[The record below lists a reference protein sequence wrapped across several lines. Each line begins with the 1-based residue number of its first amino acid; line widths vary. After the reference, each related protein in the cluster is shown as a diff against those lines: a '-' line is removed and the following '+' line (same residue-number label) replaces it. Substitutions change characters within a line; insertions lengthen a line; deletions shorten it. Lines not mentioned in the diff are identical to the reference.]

1 MAVWRLS
8 NELDFFRPRVGP
20 SSTGVD
26 GAGGT
31 ERHTNREF
39 TWTIEDLVWFSFC
52 ISVETSRNAYKYLME
67 QCAAFLWIIVS
78 L

>member
-26 GAGGT
+26 AAGGT
-31 ERHTNREF
+31 ERHTNRDRQGK
-39 TWTIEDLVWFSFC
+39 TLVHMDYSGLGM
-52 ISVETSRNAYKYLME
+52 V
-67 QCAAFLWIIVS
+67 
-78 L
+78 